1 MGRRKEFAVR
11 TRILDIL
18 TNEQLLRL
26 SGASADDG
34 RPLAHHVFFEA
45 DCWEVGDDFAD
56 LLQRHAHYLLSR
68 PELVAVISGHSTG
81 TGSQRFFWLMGDR
94 RALAVRHALKRCGV
108 PGAQLRIQSAGE
120 ARPSI
125 ESGGPEL
132 GRWRRR
138 VTIDYVAAD
147 AEDLAHI
154 PSPGSPDWWRAA
166 LGAGPLHRLPG
177 TMRAPGGRA
186 QSSSAASRPGNSTSV

>member
-1 MGRRKEFAVR
+1 MQ

-26 SGASADDG
+26 SGACADDG
-34 RPLAHHVFFEA
+34 RPLAHQVFFEPDA
-45 DCWEVGDDFAD
+45 WEVGDEFARLLQSHARY
-56 LLQRHAHYLLSR
+56 LLQR
-68 PELVAVISGHSTG
+68 PDLVAVISGHSYG
-81 TGSQRFFWLMGDR
+81 TGSQRYFWFMGDR
-94 RALAVRHALKRCGV
+94 RALTVRQAFARCGV
-108 PGAQLRIQSAGE
+108 PGHQLRIQSVGE

-132 GRWRRR
+132 ARWRRR
-138 VTIDYVAAD
+138 VTIDYVPAGAAD
-147 AEDLAHI
+147 LERI
-154 PSPGSPDWWRAA
+154 PAPGSADWWRSV

-177 TMRAPGGRA
+177 AMPAAARRA